1 MAEEETKHGVI
12 EPNQGLNGKVAS
24 QVTGE
29 SITGVFD
36 YGDIQPRD
44 KEVIQEVL
52 TLIKDRPGVPADMI
66 AEELK
71 MKFNII
77 EIPMKSIKDSIW
89 GEMTKDE
96 RLGQSVQGFRQSI
109 DENGNQ
115 IRIPHIGFSAD
126 LDYLDEFINRVV
138 QKALKLKKE

>member
-1 MAEEETKHGVI
+1 MAEEEKLFGVI
-12 EPNQGLNGKVAS
+12 EPNQGMDGKLAS

-36 YGDIQPRD
+36 YGDIKPRD
-44 KEVIQEVL
+44 KEVILEVL

-71 MKFNII
+71 VKIDII
-77 EIPMKSIKDSIW
+77 EIPMKRIEDSIW
-89 GEMTKDE
+89 GQMTKEE
-96 RLGQSVQGFRQSI
+96 RLGMSIQGFRQST

-115 IRIPHIGFSAD
+115 IRIPHVGFSAD
-126 LDYLDEFINRVV
+126 LDYLDDFINRIV

>member
-1 MAEEETKHGVI
+1 MAEEEKKHGVI
-12 EPNQGLNGKVAS
+12 EPNQGLEGKVAS

-36 YGDIQPRD
+36 YGDIKPRD

-71 MKFNII
+71 VKFDII
-77 EIPMKSIKDSIW
+77 EIPMKRIEDSIW
-89 GEMTKDE
+89 GQMTKEE
-96 RLGQSVQGFRQSI
+96 RLGMSIQGFRQST

-115 IRIPHIGFSAD
+115 IRIPHVGFSAD
-126 LDYLDEFINRVV
+126 LDYLDEFLNRIVEKV
-138 QKALKLKKE
+138 NKIK

>member
-1 MAEEETKHGVI
+1 MAEEEKKHGVI
-12 EPNQGLNGKVAS
+12 EPNQGLEGKVAS

-29 SITGVFD
+29 SITGLFD

-71 MKFNII
+71 MKFDII

-89 GEMTKDE
+89 GEMTKNE
-96 RLGQSVQGFRQSI
+96 RLGQSVQGFRQST
-109 DENGNQ
+109 DENGNT

-126 LDYLDEFINRVV
+126 LDYLDEFINRIV

>member
-1 MAEEETKHGVI
+1 MAEEEKKFGVI
-12 EPNQGLNGKVAS
+12 EPNQGMDGKLAS

-36 YGDIQPRD
+36 YGDIKPRD

-71 MKFNII
+71 VKFDII
-77 EIPMKSIKDSIW
+77 EIPMKRIEDSIW
-89 GEMTKDE
+89 GQMTKEE
-96 RLGQSVQGFRQSI
+96 RLGMSIQGFRQST

-115 IRIPHIGFSAD
+115 IRRPHVGFSAD
-126 LDYLDEFINRVV
+126 LDYLDDFINRIV

>member
-1 MAEEETKHGVI
+1 MAEEEKKFGVI
-12 EPNQGLNGKVAS
+12 EPNQGMDGKLAS

-36 YGDIQPRD
+36 YGDIKPRD

-71 MKFNII
+71 MKFDII

-109 DENGNQ
+109 DENGNT

-126 LDYLDEFINRVV
+126 LDYLDEFINRIV

>member
-1 MAEEETKHGVI
+1 MAEEEKKFGVI
-12 EPNQGLNGKVAS
+12 EPNQGMDGKLAS

-36 YGDIQPRD
+36 YGDIKPRD

-71 MKFNII
+71 VKFDII
-77 EIPMKSIKDSIW
+77 EIPMKRIEDSIW
-89 GEMTKDE
+89 GQMTKEE
-96 RLGQSVQGFRQSI
+96 RLGMSIQGFRQST

-115 IRIPHIGFSAD
+115 IRIPHVGFSAD
-126 LDYLDEFINRVV
+126 LDYLDDFINRIV

>member
-1 MAEEETKHGVI
+1 MAEEEKKFGVI
-12 EPNQGLNGKVAS
+12 EPNQGMDGKLAS

-36 YGDIQPRD
+36 YGDIKPRD

-71 MKFNII
+71 VKFDII
-77 EIPMKSIKDSIW
+77 EIPMKRIEDSIW
-89 GEMTKDE
+89 GQMTKEE
-96 RLGQSVQGFRQSI
+96 RLGMSIQGFRQST

-115 IRIPHIGFSAD
+115 IRIPHVGFSAD
-126 LDYLDEFINRVV
+126 LDYLDEFINRII
-138 QKALKLKKE
+138 QKAKEIK

>member
-1 MAEEETKHGVI
+1 MAEEEKKFGVI
-12 EPNQGLNGKVAS
+12 EPNQGMDGKLAS

-36 YGDIQPRD
+36 YGDIKPRD

-71 MKFNII
+71 VKFDII
-77 EIPMKSIKDSIW
+77 EIPMKRIEDSIW
-89 GEMTKDE
+89 GQMTKEE
-96 RLGQSVQGFRQSI
+96 RLGMSIQGFRQST

-115 IRIPHIGFSAD
+115 IRIPHVGFSAD
-126 LDYLDEFINRVV
+126 LDYLDEFVNRLVK
-138 QKALKLKKE
+138 KAQEIK

>member
-1 MAEEETKHGVI
+1 MDKSKYYYDFTRNINEA
-12 EPNQGLNGKVAS
+12 
-24 QVTGE
+24 
-29 SITGVFD
+29 
-36 YGDIQPRD
+36 

-71 MKFNII
+71 VKFDII
-77 EIPMKSIKDSIW
+77 EIPMKRIEDSIW
-89 GEMTKDE
+89 GQMTKEE
-96 RLGQSVQGFRQSI
+96 RLGMSIQGFRQST

-115 IRIPHIGFSAD
+115 IRIPHVGFSAD
-126 LDYLDEFINRVV
+126 LDYLDDFINRIV

>member
-1 MAEEETKHGVI
+1 MAEEEKKFGVT
-12 EPNQGLNGKVAS
+12 EPNQGKDGKLAS

-36 YGDIQPRD
+36 YGDIKPRD

-71 MKFNII
+71 VKFDII
-77 EIPMKSIKDSIW
+77 EIPMKRIEDSIW
-89 GEMTKDE
+89 GQMTKEE
-96 RLGQSVQGFRQSI
+96 RLGMSIQGFRQST

-115 IRIPHIGFSAD
+115 IRIPHVGFSAD
-126 LDYLDEFINRVV
+126 LDYLDDFINRIV

>member
-1 MAEEETKHGVI
+1 MAEEEKKHGVI
-12 EPNQGLNGKVAS
+12 EPNQGLDGKVAS

-29 SITGVFD
+29 SITGLFD

-71 MKFNII
+71 MKFDII

-89 GEMTKDE
+89 GEMTKNE
-96 RLGQSVQGFRQSI
+96 RLGQSVQGFRQST
-109 DENGNQ
+109 DENGNT

-126 LDYLDEFINRVV
+126 LDYLDEFINRIV